1 MMFQGLRFQPALV
14 ATCAAAAFSLVAAS
28 SAANATATP
37 NTAAQSAMGVKFG
50 GFFSDQQKTAVRRA
64 FAQKYAKAKQCPEG
78 LEKKGKSCASP
89 WNTRYWAVGQEL
101 QPAVQVY
108 PVAEISAALPPVPKG
123 YEYVRAA
130 DDILLISS
138 GTKLVVDMIEHVAG

>member
-1 MMFQGLRFQPALV
+1 MQFTRKSLTLA
-14 ATCAAAAFSLVAAS
+14 AIAAATLSLANVA
-28 SAANATATP
+28 SAAPDTKTLG
-37 NTAAQSAMGVKFG
+37 AQAMGVKFG
-50 GFFSDQQKTAVRRA
+50 GFFNDQQKKEARKA
-64 FAQKYAKAKQCPEG
+64 FAQKYAKAKECPAG
-78 LEKKGKSCASP
+78 LEKKGKACASP

-108 PVAEISAALPPVPKG
+108 PVAELSAALPPVPKG

-138 GTKLVVDMIEHVAG
+138 GTKLVVDMIEHVAS